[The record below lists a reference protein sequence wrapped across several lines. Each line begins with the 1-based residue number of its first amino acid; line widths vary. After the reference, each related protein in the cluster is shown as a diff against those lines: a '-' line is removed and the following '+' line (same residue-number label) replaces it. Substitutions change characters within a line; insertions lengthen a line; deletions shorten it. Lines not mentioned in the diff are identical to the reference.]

1 AELKAALAVIL
12 LSEYP
17 KHAIVKMGSLR
28 LLDEK
33 QKALTTCRTKGE
45 EGRDAFREYIQGL
58 RKEQNEDDVVLIETL
73 LGDSDRKFREDN
85 VISSLVAGVE
95 QKGSNAGDSEPSD
108 VESEISDLPPFPA
121 RRKWGRRSRKAPQNP
136 QTGTKRTRL
145 SNSKSQNSPVRG
157 DHQDMTTVGHEGGVQ
172 VQEENSHNAQSPSPY
187 SGLGSPSA
195 LMNSPPTLPIASST
209 GTPNDHALA
218 SEKQLGTL
226 QPLHHS
232 NLPHLNVANI
242 PAPALLPSPES
253 RLSPSILTPNP
264 RWLHHAS
271 KLPPLAIPVTS
282 VNRVPVQRVASGRL
296 HHSDPPHISSG
307 TQSPPKEHLPG
318 DFLGTAG
325 LDEFPTSP
333 RSSSPI
339 PTRQR
344 VSSDVSSPA
353 TPSKVTD
360 PLPPLF
366 PELGNGGH
374 D

>member
-1 AELKAALAVIL
+1 
-12 LSEYP
+12 
-17 KHAIVKMGSLR
+17 
-28 LLDEK
+28 
-33 QKALTTCRTKGE
+33 
-45 EGRDAFREYIQGL
+45 
-58 RKEQNEDDVVLIETL
+58 
-73 LGDSDRKFREDN
+73 
-85 VISSLVAGVE
+85 
-95 QKGSNAGDSEPSD
+95 
-108 VESEISDLPPFPA
+108 
-121 RRKWGRRSRKAPQNP
+121 
-136 QTGTKRTRL
+136 
-145 SNSKSQNSPVRG
+145 NSPVSG
-157 DHQDMTTVGHEGGVQ
+157 DHQDKTTVGHEGGVQ
-172 VQEENSHNAQSPSPY
+172 VQEENPHNAQSPSPELPSSPY

-232 NLPHLNVANI
+232 NLPHPNTRVANI

-253 RLSPSILTPNP
+253 RLLPSILTPNP
-264 RWLHHAS
+264 RWLHHTS
-271 KLPPLAIPVTS
+271 NLPPLTIPVTGG
-282 VNRVPVQRVASGRL
+282 NRVPVQRVASGRL

-307 TQSPPKEHLPG
+307 TQTPPKEHLPG

-339 PTRQR
+339 PTHQR
-344 VSSDVSSPA
+344 VPSDVSSPT

-374 D
+374 